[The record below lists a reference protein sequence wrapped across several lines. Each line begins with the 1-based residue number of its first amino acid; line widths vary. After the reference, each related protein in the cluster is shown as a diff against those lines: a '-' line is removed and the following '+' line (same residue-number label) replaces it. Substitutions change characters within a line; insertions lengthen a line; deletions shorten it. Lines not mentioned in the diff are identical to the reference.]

1 MVIIGGVIAVGLSL
15 GITGPDGAAQF
26 ASLVPRAEPR
36 LSLASRPHRPDPI
49 RVRATTPIVA
59 APITAAAPVVDEGF
73 ARFIMK
79 TPGARITARLRDVP
93 GDEERAVHS
102 DSIRLP
108 VGRWIVRA
116 TAPGYQTCVWYVQVK
131 PSHSTVVVVSL
142 KPAGSTIDALPPQT
156 S

>member
-15 GITGPDGAAQF
+15 GITGPEGATQF
-26 ASLVPRAEPR
+26 ASLVPRTEPR
-36 LSLASRPHRPDPI
+36 ITPPARPHRPDPI
-49 RVRATTPIVA
+49 PVRASTPIVA
-59 APITAAAPVVDEGF
+59 APITAAAAVEDEGF

-79 TPGARITARLRDVP
+79 TPGARITAKLRDVP
-93 GDEERAVHS
+93 GDEERAVRS

-116 TAPGYQTCVWYVQVK
+116 TAPGYETCVWYVQVK
-131 PSHSTVVVVSL
+131 PSHSTVVIVSL
-142 KPAGSTIDALPPQT
+142 KPAGSTIDTPPPQN